1 MKQILLGVYECHK
14 NWVLHRDMKPSN
26 LLLTKD
32 GVLRLADFGL
42 AKVFGSP
49 DRKYSPQSVT
59 RWYRPPELLYGAEAY
74 GPSVDIWSCGC
85 ILAEMMLRRAYFPGE
100 NELDQLAK
108 IFAALG
114 TPTEDQWPG
123 MRSLPMFVE
132 FEEFAGTPFKTLFTA
147 VSDEAIDLL
156 SKMLVYDPAKRI
168 SAAEALNH
176 PWFTTGVKPTPID
189 QLPLPTKL
197 TGEPAKESSAKRRR
211 SDEDNMNISTSSVD
225 SMGNEERSVRRKLV
239 L

>member
-1 MKQILLGVYECHK
+1 
-14 NWVLHRDMKPSN
+14 
-26 LLLTKD
+26 
-32 GVLRLADFGL
+32 
-42 AKVFGSP
+42 
-49 DRKYSPQSVT
+49 
-59 RWYRPPELLYGAEAY
+59 
-74 GPSVDIWSCGC
+74 
-85 ILAEMMLRRAYFPGE
+85 MMLRRAYFPGE